1 MSYKIFANE
10 SCSYMTHNS
19 RQADI
24 AVKLLLTILLL
35 LLILVVV
42 AVVVVVLV
50 VVVVVVVVVNTT
62 QPNFRQEQRDFC
74 PIKSFHTVSQST
86 VSKMAMT

>member
-1 MSYKIFANE
+1 MSYKIFGNE

-24 AVKLLLTILLL
+24 AVKLLLTLLLL
-35 LLILVVV
+35 LLIVVVVV
-42 AVVVVVLV
+42 AVVVLVL
-50 VVVVVVVVVNTT
+50 VVVVVVVNTT

-86 VSKMAMT
+86 VGKMAMT